1 MKKLLLGISLSI
13 IFTFLFNGCTNDPQV
28 IEKESLQQKEEKIH
42 IPAKKSL
49 VYIVRP
55 YSYVASAQQYKIN
68 INGKDVEVI
77 KTGTYFSYLVP
88 SGNVNIS
95 AETEA
100 SILNFGLGL
109 LMMEKPTLTLS
120 TLPGKTYYINV
131 EYTFSGGPKL
141 TQVSPQEGKPLVQKA
156 KKLKTGSDK
165 TK

>member
-1 MKKLLLGISLSI
+1 M
-13 IFTFLFNGCTNDPQV
+13 
-28 IEKESLQQKEEKIH
+28 IEKEALQQKQEKIH

-68 INGKDVEVI
+68 INGKDAAVI
-77 KTGTYFSYLVP
+77 KTGTFFPYLVP

-141 TQVSPQEGKPLVQKA
+141 THISPQEGAPLVKEA
-156 KKLKTGSDK
+156 KKLKTVDNK
-165 TK
+165 EK